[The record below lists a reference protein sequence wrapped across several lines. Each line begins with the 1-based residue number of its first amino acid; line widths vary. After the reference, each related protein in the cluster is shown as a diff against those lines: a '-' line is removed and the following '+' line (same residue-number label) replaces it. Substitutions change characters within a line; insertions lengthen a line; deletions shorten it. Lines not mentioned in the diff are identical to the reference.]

1 MKRIVFLLLFL
12 ILPVT
17 ASAQGEGG
25 LAGAFLRMG
34 LGARAIA
41 MGGAQT
47 AVADDGFAAFYN
59 PAGLP
64 FLNKKHFSTTYSLLS
79 LDRKIQ
85 YISYS
90 QSLKPQ
96 AGFSLFWLSAGTD
109 KIDGRDLSG
118 NRTFELSE
126 SVNVFGLS
134 FANRFHEKVSIGLTV
149 KVIRHNLDLV
159 SDDLSA
165 DDLFFDMGLMVLP
178 LKDLTVAIQLKDLNG
193 GLSWDTQNIFTRGTT
208 SVDSIPYTVNLG
220 ASYILNDIFLIST
233 TLEFNQ
239 LLQEKFRLGV
249 EYHGNDLYTL
259 RVGTNDDRIAFG
271 GGLFYSVSD
280 NLETEINYA
289 FQQEFSGEGGTHL
302 FSWEFIF

>member
-1 MKRIVFLLLFL
+1 MPAVL
-12 ILPVT
+12 
-17 ASAQGEGG
+17 SAQGEGG

-47 AVADDGFAAFYN
+47 DVADDGFAAFYN
-59 PAGLP
+59 PGGLP
-64 FLNKKHFSTTYSLLS
+64 FLEKRRFSTTYSLLS

-96 AGFSLFWLSAGTD
+96 AGLSLFWLGAGTD

-118 NRTFELSE
+118 NHTFDLSE
-126 SVNVFGLS
+126 SMNIFGLS
-134 FANRFHEKVSIGLTV
+134 FANRFHDKVALGLTI
-149 KVIRHNLDLV
+149 KVFRHTLDLV
-159 SDDLSA
+159 SDKLSA
-165 DDLFFDMGLMVLP
+165 DDLFFDIGLMVLP
-178 LKDLTVAIQLKDLNG
+178 LKDLKVGIQLKDTNG

-208 SVDSIPYTVNLG
+208 SVDSIPYIINTG
-220 ASYILNDIFLIST
+220 ASYILKDKYLIST

-239 LLQEKFRLGV
+239 LLEEKFRLGL
-249 EYHGNDLYTL
+249 EYQVNELYAL
-259 RVGTNDDRIAFG
+259 RIGTNDDRIAFG
-271 GGLFYSVSD
+271 GGLLYSVPGSI
-280 NLETEINYA
+280 ETEINYA

>member
-1 MKRIVFLLLFL
+1 MFLFMPTVL
-12 ILPVT
+12 
-17 ASAQGEGG
+17 SAQGEGG

-59 PAGLP
+59 PGGLP
-64 FLNKKHFSTTYSLLS
+64 FLEKRHFSTTYSLLS

-96 AGFSLFWLSAGTD
+96 AGVSLFWLGAGTD

-118 NRTFELSE
+118 NHTFDLSE
-126 SVNVFGLS
+126 SMNIFGLS
-134 FANRFHEKVSIGLTV
+134 FANRFHDKVALGLTI
-149 KVIRHNLDLV
+149 KVFRHTLDLV
-159 SDDLSA
+159 SDKLSA
-165 DDLFFDMGLMVLP
+165 DDLFFDIGLMVLP
-178 LKDLTVAIQLKDLNG
+178 VKDLKVGIQLKDTNG

-208 SVDSIPYTVNLG
+208 SVDSIPYIINTG
-220 ASYILNDIFLIST
+220 ASYILKDKYLIST

-239 LLQEKFRLGV
+239 LLQEKFRLGL
-249 EYHGNDLYTL
+249 EYKVNELYAL
-259 RVGTNDDRIAFG
+259 RIGTNDDRIAFG
-271 GGLFYSVSD
+271 GGLLYSVPGSI
-280 NLETEINYA
+280 ETEINYA